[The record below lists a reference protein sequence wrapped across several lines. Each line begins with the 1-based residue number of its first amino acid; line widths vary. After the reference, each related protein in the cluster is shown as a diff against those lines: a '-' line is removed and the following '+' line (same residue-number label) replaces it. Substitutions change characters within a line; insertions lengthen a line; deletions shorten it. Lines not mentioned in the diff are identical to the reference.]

1 MKMPQVSLFR
11 LYLLRAAYL
20 FTAGGL
26 FAFMWP
32 NILQHRL
39 DLPLMTGVAW
49 SMLGAVSIGAAF
61 GLRYPL
67 QMLPVLLFELTWK
80 VIWLAAFAFPLWRAG
95 KVDDATAQSIFECSL
110 AVILIVAIPWG
121 YVFDRYFAKRGDPW
135 FKANGAERP
144 SDD

>member
-1 MKMPQVSLFR
+1 MPPVSLFR

-26 FAFMWP
+26 FVFMWP
-32 NILQHRL
+32 NIVQHRL

-49 SMLGAVSIGAAF
+49 SMLGAVSIGAAI

-67 QMLPVLLFELTWK
+67 QMLPVLLFELAWK

-95 KVDDATAQSIFECSL
+95 QVDAATAQSIFECSL
-110 AVILIVAIPWG
+110 AVILIIAIPWR
-121 YVFDRYFAKRGDPW
+121 YVLHHYFAKHGDPW
-135 FKANGAERP
+135 IKLRSAAADIEI
-144 SDD
+144 